1 MCLTAYLFV
10 FIRGEVYLLKE
21 LSIKNFAIIEELTVA
36 FQEGLTVLTGETGAG
51 KSIIIDAVQ
60 LLAGGRGSQEFIR
73 HGAKKA
79 ELEGLFTLSD
89 DSHPAYEKCRDA
101 GIDIE
106 EGMVILRR
114 DLNDSGKSVCR
125 VNGKL
130 VPLSLL
136 REIGSTLI
144 DIHGQHESQ
153 ELMDDKKHIVLLDQF
168 AGVEIEP
175 VKTRYLKQYEDY
187 KSLKRELAAISV
199 NEQQV
204 AQKIDLF
211 QFQIKEIDACQFR
224 PNEEDELTEE
234 RRRLLNFNKIFEC
247 SNTAHEAILG
257 ESKGLDWIGRAMA
270 ELEDVATVDDQFK
283 EYSETV
289 SNAFYNLQEAAFSIK
304 NILDDLEF
312 DPERLNEV
320 ENRLA
325 LIQSMKRKYGNTL
338 QEILE
343 YRLKIGEEL
352 ESLINRDENIQKNE
366 QQLIEFQMK
375 LQETARGLTLMR
387 KKIGKKLSDAIMQQL
402 RELYMEKAEF
412 SVHFESLP
420 EEQFDTNGI
429 DKVVFYIATNV
440 GEPPKPLTKIAS
452 GGELSRIMLALKT
465 IFSTTNGITSII
477 FDEVDTGV
485 SGRVAQAIAEKIAA
499 ISMHSQVLC
508 ISHLP
513 QVAAM
518 ADHHYHIQKQ
528 EDSHRTYTSL
538 TEIFGDERID
548 EISRIMSGAEVTE
561 LTFQHAK
568 ELIEIADERKK
579 GMLL

>member
-1 MCLTAYLFV
+1 M
-10 FIRGEVYLLKE
+10 LKE
-21 LSIKNFAIIEELTVA
+21 LSIKNFAIIEELTVE
-36 FQEGLTVLTGETGAG
+36 FLNGLTVLTGETGAG

-79 ELEGLFTLSD
+79 ELEGLFTLSYEN
-89 DSHPAYEKCRDA
+89 HPAYEKCEDA
-101 GIDIE
+101 GIEIE
-106 EGMVILRR
+106 EGTLILRR
-114 DLNDSGKSVCR
+114 DIYDSGKSICR

-130 VPLSLL
+130 VPLSVL
-136 REIGSTLI
+136 RDISSTLI

-153 ELMDDKKHIVLLDQF
+153 ELMDDKQHIHLLDQF
-168 AGVEIEP
+168 AGEEIIPIKEQ
-175 VKTRYLKQYEDY
+175 YEKQYEAY
-187 KSLKRELAAISV
+187 KTLKKELAAISV

-211 QFQIKEIDACQFR
+211 QFQIKEIDACKFQ
-224 PNEEDELTEE
+224 PNEEENLTEE
-234 RRRLLNFNKIFEC
+234 RRRLMNFNKIFEC

-257 ESKGLDWIGRAMA
+257 ESKGLDWIGQAMTQ
-270 ELEDVATVDDQFK
+270 LEDVVLVDESFK
-283 EYSETV
+283 EYSDAV
-289 SNAFYNLQEAAFSIK
+289 SNAFYNLQEAAFGIK

-320 ENRLA
+320 EHRLA
-325 LIQSMKRKYGNTL
+325 LIQSMKRKYGSTL
-338 QEILE
+338 KEILV
-343 YRLKIGEEL
+343 YRAKIGEEL
-352 ESLINRDENIQKNE
+352 ESLLNRDENIQKNE
-366 QQLIEFQMK
+366 QQLIELRSELLKTASK
-375 LQETARGLTLMR
+375 LTAIR
-387 KKIGKKLSDAIMQQL
+387 KKVGERLSNAIMQQL
-402 RELYMEKAEF
+402 CELYMEKAKF
-412 SVHFESLP
+412 SVHFELLS
-420 EEQFDTNGI
+420 EEQFDHNGI
-429 DKVVFYIATNV
+429 DKIVFYIATNV

-452 GGELSRIMLALKT
+452 GGELSRVMLALKT

-499 ISMHSQVLC
+499 ISIHSQVLC

-528 EDSHRTYTSL
+528 EDTNRTFTSL

-548 EISRIMSGAEVTE
+548 EISRIMSGTEVTE
-561 LTFQHAK
+561 LTFKHAK
-568 ELIEIADERKK
+568 ELIEIAEDRKK
-579 GMLL
+579 ALQV

>member
-1 MCLTAYLFV
+1 ML
-10 FIRGEVYLLKE
+10 RE
-21 LSIKNFAIIEELTVA
+21 LSIKNFAIIEELTVD
-36 FQEGLTVLTGETGAG
+36 FQNGLTVLTGETGAG

-79 ELEGLFTLSD
+79 ELEGLFTLS
-89 DSHPAYEKCRDA
+89 SENHPAYEKCEDA
-101 GIDIE
+101 GIEIE
-106 EGMVILRR
+106 EETIILRR
-114 DLNDSGKSVCR
+114 DLNDNGKSICR

-136 REIGSTLI
+136 REIGATLI

-153 ELMDDKKHIVLLDQF
+153 ELMDDKQHIHLLDQF
-168 AGVEIEP
+168 AGEEIEP
-175 VKTRYLKQYEDY
+175 VKETYSKQYEAY
-187 KSLKRELAAISV
+187 KTLKKELAAISV

-204 AQKIDLF
+204 AQKIDLY
-211 QFQIKEIDACQFR
+211 QFQIKEIDACKFQ
-224 PNEEDELTEE
+224 PNEEEALTEE
-234 RRRLLNFNKIFEC
+234 RRRLMNFNKIFEC

-257 ESKGLDWIGRAMA
+257 ESKGLDWIGQAMTA
-270 ELEDVATVDDQFK
+270 LEDVVTVDERFK
-283 EYSETV
+283 ESTDAV
-289 SNAFYNLQEAAFSIK
+289 SNAFYNLQEAAFGIK

-320 ENRLA
+320 EHRLA
-325 LIQSMKRKYGNTL
+325 LIQSMKRKYGPTL
-338 QEILE
+338 KEILN
-343 YRLKIGEEL
+343 YRAKIGEEL
-352 ESLINRDENIQKNE
+352 ESLLNRDENIQKNE
-366 QQLIEFQMK
+366 QQLIELRQK
-375 LQETARGLTLMR
+375 LQETASKLTAVR
-387 KKIGKKLSDAIMQQL
+387 KKVGDRLSNAIMQQL
-402 RELYMEKAEF
+402 CELYMEKAKF
-412 SVHFESLP
+412 SVNFELLP
-420 EEQFDTNGI
+420 EGQFDHNGM
-429 DKVVFYIATNV
+429 DKIVFYIATNV

-499 ISMHSQVLC
+499 ISIHSQVLC

-528 EDSHRTYTSL
+528 EDTNRTFTSL
-538 TEIFGDERID
+538 TEIFGDDRID

-561 LTFQHAK
+561 LTFKHAK
-568 ELIEIADERKK
+568 ELIEIAEDRKK
-579 GMLL
+579 ALQV